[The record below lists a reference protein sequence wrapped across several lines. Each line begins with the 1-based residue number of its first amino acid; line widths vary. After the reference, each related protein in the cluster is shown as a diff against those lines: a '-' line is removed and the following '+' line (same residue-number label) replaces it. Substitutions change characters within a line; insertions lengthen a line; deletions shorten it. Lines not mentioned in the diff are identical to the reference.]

1 MSEIIFYD
9 RFLECERFTLDS
21 YWKKIFN
28 NCAKGKFPKYTRYNH
43 EESVIVYKNENNN
56 NIIVNLPDNPEK
68 LYNVLIDIF
77 REKLG
82 LFSPLDFHF
91 KKEEIEALKDGE
103 SVDLDCE
110 WKKIKPKFIK
120 DDLIMNYILKM
131 KDEYDLSYS
140 QAKKIFITINLGIQ
154 SKKITS
160 DDFDF
165 RDREIKNINGVV
177 FNPRTKKVVITNKSK
192 KSSGSSE
199 KNNSGVN
206 RKFTSSIEKY
216 LKDYRK
222 TKEYILDF

>member
-1 MSEIIFYD
+1 MSDIIFYD

-28 NCAKGKFPKYTRYNH
+28 NCARGKFPKQTRYNH
-43 EESVIVYKNENNN
+43 EENVIIYKNENNN
-56 NIIVNLPDNPEK
+56 NVVVNLPDNSEK

-103 SVDLDCE
+103 TIDLDCE

-120 DDLIMNYILKM
+120 DDLIMNYILKL
-131 KDEYDLSYS
+131 KDKYDLSYS
-140 QAKKIFITINLGIQ
+140 QAKKIFVTINLGMQ

-160 DDFDF
+160 EDFDF

-177 FNPRTKKVVITNKSK
+177 FDNRTKKVIITNKSK
-192 KSSGSSE
+192 KVSSSSE
-199 KNNSGVN
+199 KNNTNNSH
-206 RKFTSSIEKY
+206 KFTTSIEKY
-216 LKDYRK
+216 LKEYQK

>member
-1 MSEIIFYD
+1 MSELIFYD
-9 RFLECERFTLDS
+9 IFLECQKYTLDN
-21 YWKKIFN
+21 YWKKIFD
-28 NCAKGKFPKYTRYNH
+28 NCAKGKFPKNTRYNH
-43 EESVIVYKNENNN
+43 EDSIIIYKDENNN
-56 NIIVNLPDNPEK
+56 NVMVNLPDNPEN
-68 LYNVLIDIF
+68 LYKILMDIF

-103 SVDLDCE
+103 SIDLDCE
-110 WKKIKPKFIK
+110 WKKIKPKYIK

-131 KDEYDLSYS
+131 KDRYDLTYS
-140 QAKKIFITINLGIQ
+140 QAKKIFVTINLGMQ

-177 FNPRTKKVVITNKSK
+177 FDPNSKKVYITNTPK
-192 KSSGSSE
+192 KINLTSE
-199 KNNSGVN
+199 KNSSGFN

-216 LKDYRK
+216 LKDYSK
-222 TKEYILDF
+222 TKEQILDF